1 VEAADPEVSFE
12 LLLRG
17 LLATGA
23 TKRDVANA
31 FDHATTPPKRKRRQR
46 SVLPRSPA
54 S

>member
-1 VEAADPEVSFE
+1 MEAADPEVSFE

-23 TKRDVANA
+23 TRRDVAGVFGA
-31 FDHATTPPKRKRRQR
+31 ETTAKRKR
-46 SVLPRSPA
+46 SGSSKLA